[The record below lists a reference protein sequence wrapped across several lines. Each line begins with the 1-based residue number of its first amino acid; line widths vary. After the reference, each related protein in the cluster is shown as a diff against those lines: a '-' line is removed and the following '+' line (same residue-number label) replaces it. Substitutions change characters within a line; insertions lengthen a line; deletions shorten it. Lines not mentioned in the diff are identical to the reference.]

1 MTIMSRLF
9 FFQDAIAAVIL
20 AIFFLCGMA
29 PAASYASQWG
39 EPPFLC
45 EALQI
50 PEVMEVNTLN
60 LTCDDQELT
69 AVLATLSVSSAT
81 D

>member
-1 MTIMSRLF
+1 
-9 FFQDAIAAVIL
+9 
-20 AIFFLCGMA
+20 MA